1 MIDIAHFLSAVITF
15 LKALNDVLTAGIAV
29 TAFSLLIFAFTYQL
43 RDRLTRSYTLIL
55 ICITIIYAAAAF
67 SLIPQ
72 NNQLLNIVMHFYW
85 VGLVFL
91 PAGYFNFSDA
101 LLTFTGK
108 PSRGRR
114 KAISII
120 TYIISTIFLF
130 LIPTG
135 WLVSDVAVN
144 QLPAPYLQPSFLSG
158 IFTFYFFAVMILAW
172 YNMIRAINRSV
183 TPTSRRRMFYLV
195 IGAIG
200 PAMGSFPYLLYGSKF
215 AANNILIFWLL
226 SVIVS
231 LIVGALTIVIS
242 YAVAFYGFPWPDRVI
257 KTRLFRWLMRGP
269 ITASL
274 TLGATTLVRRLGDIL
289 GVDLS
294 AASVLVMVGSIILLE
309 FFIILFAPLWE
320 RIFFSG
326 NDRDD
331 LEVIRSLEDRMLT
344 QNDLNQFLEM
354 VLAVI
359 CDRVQA
365 KGAFLSALDTDN
377 FKTIVEIG
385 KTKIKNEKFKRKLY
399 QFLINNPLLDKQLEW
414 EGILLIAL
422 FRNDENGSKHLIGT
436 IGVNGLKSGI
446 IEEEHQKAL
455 NRLASRAA
463 LALKDRRL
471 QEDLLFSLQ
480 ILTPQVSVIQNLL
493 AAGKYDRGQALSED
507 LPLRKDEVDKWVKEA
522 LTHLWGGPKLSQS
535 RLLQLFMVQ
544 KLSTENENLNPPNA
558 LREILRSA
566 IQELRPPGDRQYT
579 NEWVLYNLL
588 DLKFI
593 EGMKV
598 KDIARRLSL
607 SEADLYRK
615 QRVAIAA
622 VSAQLIDLENDERN
636 SQQ

>member
-1 MIDIAHFLSAVITF
+1 MIDFAHLSTGIVTF
-15 LKALNDVLTAGIAV
+15 LKAVSDVLTAGIAV
-29 TAFSLLIFAFTYQL
+29 TAFSLLIFAFTYRL
-43 RDRLTRSYTLIL
+43 RDRLTLSFTLIL
-55 ICITIIYAAAAF
+55 ICITIIYATAAF

-72 NNQLLNIVMHFYW
+72 DNRVLNIVLHIYW

-91 PAGYFNFSDA
+91 PASYFNFSDA

-114 KAISII
+114 KAVN
-120 TYIISTIFLF
+120 IISYLVSAVFFVT
-130 LIPTG
+130 IPTG
-135 WLVSDVAVN
+135 WLVGNVKVD
-144 QLPAPYLQPSFLSG
+144 QPPAPFLQPSVLSG
-158 IFTFYFFAVMILAW
+158 IFTFYFLTVMILAW

-183 TPTSRRRMFYLV
+183 TPTSRRRMIYLV
-195 IGAIG
+195 VGAIG
-200 PAMGSFPYLLYGSKF
+200 PAVGSFPFLLYGSKF
-215 AANNILIFWLL
+215 AADNILIFWLL
-226 SVIVS
+226 SVIISV
-231 LIVGALTIVIS
+231 IVGALTIVIS

-309 FFIILFAPLWE
+309 FIIILFAPLWE

-326 NDRDD
+326 NDRED

-344 QNDLNQFLEM
+344 QNDLTQFLEM
-354 VLAVI
+354 ILAVI

-399 QFLINNPLLDKQLEW
+399 QFLINNSFPDKQLEW

-422 FRNDENGSKHLIGT
+422 YRKDENGNRHLIGT
-436 IGVNGLKSGI
+436 IGVSGLRI
-446 IEEEHQKAL
+446 EDLEEEHQKAL

-471 QEDLLFSLQ
+471 QEDLLSSLQ
-480 ILTPQVSVIQNLL
+480 VLTPQVSVIQNLL
-493 AAGKYDRGQALSED
+493 AAGRYDRGKSLSEE
-507 LPLRKDEVDKWVKEA
+507 LPLKKDEVDQWVKEA
-522 LTHLWGGPKLSQS
+522 LTHLWGGPRLSQS
-535 RLLQLFMVQ
+535 PLLQLFMVQ
-544 KLSTENENLNPPNA
+544 KLSTENENLIPANA
-558 LREILRSA
+558 LREVLRSA
-566 IQELRPPGDRQYT
+566 IQALRPQGERQYT

-622 VSAQLIDLENDERN
+622 LSTQLVNQENHERN

>member
-1 MIDIAHFLSAVITF
+1 MIDFAHLSSGIVTILRAVS
-15 LKALNDVLTAGIAV
+15 DVLTAGIAV
-29 TAFSLLIFAFTYQL
+29 TAFSLLIFAFTYKL
-43 RDRLTRSYTLIL
+43 RDRLTRSFTLIL
-55 ICITIIYAAAAF
+55 VCITIIYAAAAF

-72 NNQLLNIVMHFYW
+72 NNQVLNIVLHFYW

-114 KAISII
+114 KAISIV
-120 TYIISTIFLF
+120 TYIISTIFLIT
-130 LIPTG
+130 IPTG
-135 WLVSDVAVN
+135 WLVGNVEVN
-144 QLPAPYLQPSFLSG
+144 QPPAPFLQLSLLSG
-158 IFTFYFFAVMILAW
+158 IFTFYFLAVMVLAW

-183 TPTSRRRMFYLV
+183 TPTSRRRMVYLV
-195 IGAIG
+195 VGAIG
-200 PAMGSFPYLLYGSKF
+200 PAVGSFPYLLYGSKF
-215 AANNILIFWLL
+215 AANYILIFWLL

-257 KTRLFRWLMRGP
+257 KTRLIRWLMRGP

-326 NDRDD
+326 NDRED

-344 QNDLNQFLEM
+344 QNDLRQFLEM
-354 VLAVI
+354 ILSVI

-385 KTKIKNEKFKRKLY
+385 KTKIKNEKFRRKLY

-422 FRNDENGSKHLIGT
+422 FRKDENGSKHVIGT
-436 IGVNGLKSGI
+436 IGVNGLRSGI
-446 IEEEHQKAL
+446 FEEEHQKAL

-471 QEDLLFSLQ
+471 QEDLLLSLQ
-480 ILTPQVSVIQNLL
+480 VLTPQVSVIQNLL
-493 AAGKYDRGQALSED
+493 AAGRYDRGKSLSED
-507 LPLRKDEVDKWVKEA
+507 MPLRKDEVDQWVKDA
-522 LTHLWGGPKLSQS
+522 LTHLWGGPRLSQS
-535 RLLQLFMVQ
+535 PLLQLFMVQ
-544 KLSTENENLNPPNA
+544 KLSTENENLNPANA
-558 LREILRSA
+558 LREILRAA
-566 IQELRPPGDRQYT
+566 IQALRPPGERQYT
-579 NEWVLYNLL
+579 NEWILYNLL
-588 DLKFI
+588 DMKFI

-622 VSAQLIDLENDERN
+622 VSAQLIDQENHERN

>member
-1 MIDIAHFLSAVITF
+1 MIDFAHLSSGVITI
-15 LKALNDVLTAGIAV
+15 LRAISDVLTAGIAV
-29 TAFSLLIFAFTYQL
+29 TAFSLLIFAFTYKL
-43 RDRLTRSYTLIL
+43 RDRLTRSFTLIL
-55 ICITIIYAAAAF
+55 VCITIVYAAAAF
-67 SLIPQ
+67 ALIPQ
-72 NNQLLNIVMHFYW
+72 SNQVLNVVLHFYW

-120 TYIISTIFLF
+120 TYLISALFLF
-130 LIPTG
+130 TIPTS
-135 WLVSDVAVN
+135 WLVGNVVTN
-144 QLPAPYLQPSFLSG
+144 QPPAPFLQPSLLSG
-158 IFTFYFFAVMILAW
+158 IFTFYFLTVMLLAW
-172 YNMIRAINRSV
+172 YNMIRAIYRSV
-183 TPTSRRRMFYLV
+183 TPTSRRRMVYLV

-200 PAMGSFPYLLYGSKF
+200 PAVGSFPYLLYGSEF
-215 AANNILIFWLL
+215 AKNNILLFWLF
-226 SVIVS
+226 SIIVS

-326 NDRDD
+326 NDRED

-354 VLAVI
+354 ILAVI

-385 KTKIKNEKFKRKLY
+385 KTKIKNENFKRKLY
-399 QFLINNPLLDKQLEW
+399 QFLMSNPPFEKQLEW

-422 FRNDENGSKHLIGT
+422 YRKDENGNRQVIGT
-436 IGVNGLKSGI
+436 IGVNALKSEI
-446 IEEEHQKAL
+446 MEEEHQKAL

-463 LALKDRRL
+463 LALKDRHL
-471 QEDLLFSLQ
+471 QEDLLLSLKV
-480 ILTPQVSVIQNLL
+480 LTPQVSVIQNLL
-493 AAGKYDRGQALSED
+493 AAGRYDRGQALSED
-507 LPLRKDEVDKWVKEA
+507 MPLKKGEVDQWVKDA

-535 RLLQLFMVQ
+535 PLLQLFIVQ
-544 KLSTENENLNPPNA
+544 KLSAENENSNPANG
-558 LREILRSA
+558 LREILRNA
-566 IQELRPPGDRQYT
+566 IQAIRPVGERQYT

-588 DLKFI
+588 DMKFI

-615 QRVAIAA
+615 QRVAIATI
-622 VSAQLIDLENDERN
+622 SAQLIEQENHERGF
-636 SQQ
+636 QQ

>member
-1 MIDIAHFLSAVITF
+1 MIDFAHFSTGIVTF
-15 LKALNDVLTAGIAV
+15 LRAVSDVLTAGIAV
-29 TAFSLLIFAFTYQL
+29 TAFSLLIFAFTYKL
-43 RDRLTRSYTLIL
+43 RDRLTRSFTLIL

-72 NNQLLNIVMHFYW
+72 NNQVLNIVLHFYW

-114 KAISII
+114 KIISII
-120 TYIISTIFLF
+120 TYLISTIFLIT
-130 LIPTG
+130 IPTG
-135 WLVSDVAVN
+135 WLVGNVEVN
-144 QLPAPYLQPSFLSG
+144 QPPAPFLQPSLLSG
-158 IFTFYFFAVMILAW
+158 IFTFYFLVVMILAW

-195 IGAIG
+195 VGAIG
-200 PAMGSFPYLLYGSKF
+200 PAVGSFPYLLYGSKF

-326 NDRDD
+326 NDRED
-331 LEVIRSLEDRMLT
+331 LEVIHSLEDRMLT
-344 QNDLNQFLEM
+344 QNDLKQFLEM

-385 KTKIKNEKFKRKLY
+385 KTKIKNEKFRRKLY

-422 FRNDENGSKHLIGT
+422 FRKDENGSKHVIGT

-446 IEEEHQKAL
+446 FEEEHQKAL

-463 LALKDRRL
+463 LALKDRHL
-471 QEDLLFSLQ
+471 QEGLLLSLQ
-480 ILTPQVSVIQNLL
+480 VLTPQVSVIQNLL
-493 AAGKYDRGQALSED
+493 VAGRYDRGQALSED
-507 LPLRKDEVDKWVKEA
+507 VPLRKDEVDQWVKDV
-522 LTHLWGGPKLSQS
+522 LTHLWGGPRLSQS
-535 RLLQLFMVQ
+535 PLLQLFMVQ
-544 KLSTENENLNPPNA
+544 KLSTENENLNPANA
-558 LREILRSA
+558 LREILRAA
-566 IQELRPPGDRQYT
+566 IQTLRPPGERQYT

-588 DLKFI
+588 DMKFI

-622 VSAQLIDLENDERN
+622 VSAQLIDQEINERN

>member
-1 MIDIAHFLSAVITF
+1 MIDFAHLSSGIVTILRAVS
-15 LKALNDVLTAGIAV
+15 DVLTAGIAV
-29 TAFSLLIFAFTYQL
+29 TAFSLLIFAFTYKL
-43 RDRLTRSYTLIL
+43 RDRLTRSFTLIL
-55 ICITIIYAAAAF
+55 VCITIIYAAAAF

-72 NNQLLNIVMHFYW
+72 SEHALDIVLHFYW

-114 KAISII
+114 KAISIV
-120 TYIISTIFLF
+120 TVIISTIFLIT
-130 LIPTG
+130 IPTG
-135 WLVSDVAVN
+135 WLVGNVEIN
-144 QLPAPYLQPSFLSG
+144 QPPAPFLQPSLLSG
-158 IFTFYFFAVMILAW
+158 IFTFYFLAGMVLAW
-172 YNMIRAINRSV
+172 YNMIRAIKRSV
-183 TPTSRRRMFYLV
+183 TPTSRRRMIYLV
-195 IGAIG
+195 VGAIG
-200 PAMGSFPYLLYGSKF
+200 PAVGSFPYLLYGSKF

-294 AASVLVMVGSIILLE
+294 SASVLVMVGSIILLE

-326 NDRDD
+326 NDRED

-344 QNDLNQFLEM
+344 QNDLRQFLEM
-354 VLAVI
+354 ILAVI

-385 KTKIKNEKFKRKLY
+385 KTKIKNEKYRRKLY
-399 QFLINNPLLDKQLEW
+399 EFLINNPLLDKQLEW

-422 FRNDENGSKHLIGT
+422 FRKDENGSKHVIGT

-446 IEEEHQKAL
+446 FEEEHQKAL

-471 QEDLLFSLQ
+471 QEDLLLSLQ
-480 ILTPQVSVIQNLL
+480 VLTPQVSVIQSLL
-493 AAGKYDRGQALSED
+493 AAGRYDRGQALSED
-507 LPLRKDEVDKWVKEA
+507 MPLRKDEVDQWVKDA
-522 LTHLWGGPKLSQS
+522 LTHLWGGPRLSQS
-535 RLLQLFMVQ
+535 PLLQLFMVQ
-544 KLSTENENLNPPNA
+544 KLATENENLNPANA
-558 LREILRSA
+558 LREILRAA
-566 IQELRPPGDRQYT
+566 IQALRPPGERQYT

-588 DLKFI
+588 DMKFI

-615 QRVAIAA
+615 QRVAIAV
-622 VSAQLIDLENDERN
+622 VSTQLIDQENHERN

>member
-1 MIDIAHFLSAVITF
+1 MIDFAHLSSGIVTILRAVS
-15 LKALNDVLTAGIAV
+15 DVLTAGIAV
-29 TAFSLLIFAFTYQL
+29 TAFSLLIFAFTYKL
-43 RDRLTRSYTLIL
+43 RDRLTRSFTLIL
-55 ICITIIYAAAAF
+55 VCITIIYAAAAF

-72 NNQLLNIVMHFYW
+72 NNQVLNIVLHFYW

-114 KAISII
+114 KAISIV
-120 TYIISTIFLF
+120 TYIISTIFLIT
-130 LIPTG
+130 IPTG
-135 WLVSDVAVN
+135 WLVGNVEVN
-144 QLPAPYLQPSFLSG
+144 QPPAPFLQLSLLSG
-158 IFTFYFFAVMILAW
+158 IFTFYFLAVMVLAW

-183 TPTSRRRMFYLV
+183 TPTSRRRMVYLV
-195 IGAIG
+195 VGAIG
-200 PAMGSFPYLLYGSKF
+200 PAVGSFPYLLYGSKF
-215 AANNILIFWLL
+215 AANYILIFWLL

-257 KTRLFRWLMRGP
+257 KTRLIRWLMRGP

-326 NDRDD
+326 NDRED

-344 QNDLNQFLEM
+344 QNDLRQFLEM
-354 VLAVI
+354 ILSVI

-385 KTKIKNEKFKRKLY
+385 KTKIKNEKFRRKLY

-422 FRNDENGSKHLIGT
+422 FRKDENGSKHVIGT

-446 IEEEHQKAL
+446 FEEEHQKAL

-471 QEDLLFSLQ
+471 QEDLLLSLQ
-480 ILTPQVSVIQNLL
+480 VLTPQVSVIQNLL
-493 AAGKYDRGQALSED
+493 AAGRYDRGKSLSED
-507 LPLRKDEVDKWVKEA
+507 MPLRKDEVDQWVKDA
-522 LTHLWGGPKLSQS
+522 LTHLWGGPRLSQS
-535 RLLQLFMVQ
+535 PLLQLFMVQ
-544 KLSTENENLNPPNA
+544 KLSTENENLNPANA
-558 LREILRSA
+558 LREILRAA
-566 IQELRPPGDRQYT
+566 IQALRPPGERQYT
-579 NEWVLYNLL
+579 NEWILYNLL
-588 DLKFI
+588 DMKFI

-622 VSAQLIDLENDERN
+622 VSAQLIDQENHERN